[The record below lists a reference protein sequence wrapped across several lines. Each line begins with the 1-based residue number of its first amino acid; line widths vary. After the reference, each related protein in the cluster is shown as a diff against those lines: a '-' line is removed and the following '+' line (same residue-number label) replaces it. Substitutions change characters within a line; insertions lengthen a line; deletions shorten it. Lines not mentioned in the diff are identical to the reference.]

1 MYVTSIALTNFRDIK
16 TKDEIGQE
24 KPLLSVPN
32 FDEKFNL
39 IIGVNGSGKTS
50 ILEALAILISRVL
63 PHIIPTPPQIRNFT
77 ATDYSVKSELITGTL
92 KLNFEGEELTY
103 NFNKAVNSALKYV
116 LSSRN
121 TVTRLAELHD
131 KRNLLSKASTPI
143 VLLYTTDRAS
153 FRLSK
158 TIKASKLNGRA
169 VAYQKELVEKTVN
182 YTAISQWLRQDQELA
197 SKNPPNHPL
206 LETITAALREFAP
219 AFGKLEE
226 EVNPP
231 RLYINK
237 AGVRLGIEQLSDGE
251 RSFLGMV
258 IDIAR
263 HLAQA
268 NPSAEE
274 PLKGKGIILID
285 ELDLHLHPKWQR
297 SIVEYLQKTF
307 PNLQFITTTHSPFI
321 IQSLKPGQLINL
333 DPESY
338 DEEYEYANKSIEDI
352 AEDVMGVPMPQK
364 SERYLEMLEAA
375 ENYFRKLRTADQNSP
390 EELEE
395 LKRQYDELSVRYSDD
410 PAYMALLR
418 VERETHLRK
427 EQYALPP
434 DSGFQGNGYYLF

>member
-1 MYVTSIALTNFRDIK
+1 MYITSIELTNFRGIK
-16 TKDEIGQE
+16 TKDDTGE
-24 KPLLSVPN
+24 KPFLNLSN

-39 IIGVNGSGKTS
+39 IVGVNGIGKTS
-50 ILEALAILISRVL
+50 ILDALAILISRVL
-63 PHIIPTPPQIRNFT
+63 PNITPAPPQKRNFT
-77 ATDYSVKSELITGTL
+77 FTDYRVSSEPITGTI
-92 KLNFEGEELTY
+92 KLNFDSEKLAYTV
-103 NFNKAVNSALKYV
+103 NKTANGKIQDL
-116 LSSRN
+116 LSPKDD
-121 TVTRLAELHD
+121 VKRLAERHNRLD
-131 KRNLLSKASTPI
+131 PLSKASTPI
-143 VLLYTTDRAS
+143 ALLYTTDRAS
-153 FRLSK
+153 FRLSNTEK
-158 TIKASKLNGRA
+158 PSKLEGRTL
-169 VAYQKELVEKTVN
+169 AYQGVLVEKTVN
-182 YTAISQWLRQDQELA
+182 YKAISQWLHNEQVLA
-197 SKNPPNHPL
+197 SENLPNRQL

-352 AEDVMGVPMPQK
+352 AEDVMDVPMPQK